1 MKKLA
6 LASLLL
12 SAFALNPAFAAT
24 AKKEFADI
32 EANLKKN
39 SPDIPAIK
47 AIKASPI
54 PGLYEVILEEQGIFY
69 ADKEAKHLLFGNLIK
84 LDNGRKINLTEERM
98 QELTPKLDFK
108 DLKLSDAVTRKIG
121 NGKNVIVTFEDP
133 NCGFCKKLHPELSK
147 LNNVTI
153 HTFIVPILGENSR
166 EASKGIICSK
176 DSEKAWDEYMVDGTK
191 PNVSQSVLD
200 KCDISSLDRNI
211 ALSRK
216 LRVTGTPAIFF
227 ENGKSLKGYAPYD
240 RIIEVMNTPAS
251 KK

>member
-1 MKKLA
+1 MKKFVLT
-6 LASLLL
+6 SLLL
-12 SAFALNPAFAAT
+12 SAFALNSAYAAP
-24 AKKEFADI
+24 KSEFADI

-54 PGLYEVILEEQGIFY
+54 PGLYEVVLEEQGIFY
-69 ADKEAKHLLFGNLIK
+69 ADKEAKHLLFGNMIK
-84 LDNGRKINLTEERM
+84 LENGRKINLTEERM
-98 QELTPKLDFK
+98 QELAPKLDFK

-121 NGKNVIVTFEDP
+121 NGKSVIVTFEDP

-153 HTFIVPILGENSR
+153 HTFIIPILGENSR
-166 EASKGIICSK
+166 EASKSILCSK
-176 DSEKAWDEYMVDGTK
+176 DAAKSWDEYMTEGTK
-191 PNVSQSVLD
+191 PNVSQQMLD

-216 LRVTGTPAIFF
+216 LKVSGTPAIFF
-227 ENGKSLKGYAPYD
+227 ENGKNLKGYAPVD
-240 RIIEVMNTPAS
+240 KITEVMNAPAT